1 MRRPHPQPPQRQRSP
16 HHRPPPSPVPA
27 PTLPGLRILLHAFA
41 VTTAFALS
49 FLLTLTTPAATP
61 TAPAARVLPAFFED
75 TTPVHVLIQLHPPQG
90 VAIQTVQESFPQGWT
105 VSDINYGGTLDPSG
119 HTLRWGPFPDDFPR
133 TLSYRV
139 TPPLD
144 SPQTA
149 DFLGTAIFQA
159 AATAI
164 QGPAQIPKRPGQVL
178 RTLPAHYLPGQPVA
192 VRLEARPGAS
202 TLAWALQETIP
213 TGWSPSPIPPGASF
227 DPATRSLKWG
237 PFLDNSPRAFDFTL
251 LPNPSLRSPA
261 SFSGSAIFEA
271 VSVPVAGPSVLPIQ
285 PNRLTR
291 SLPQP
296 FNPGSTASIQ
306 LTSTPA
312 SHTATHSIEED
323 LPPGLTPTSISHDGA
338 WDAALRKVKWGPF
351 PDATPR
357 TLSFDIPIP
366 DPAPASYIFAGRGA
380 FDAVTQPT
388 DGDSTWTNAHP
399 APVSSLSLDAPPAFT
414 PGQPFSVTLDSQ
426 PAPGS
431 RVHALELTLPTDW
444 TLLSSSHGG
453 SLDTPNRRIK
463 WGPFDD
469 DSPRSLTAQ
478 LLPNAATR
486 APVDL
491 TAVGWYDANRI
502 TASTPAPVAPEP
514 SRISRTLP
522 PRFTPGT
529 PFTVHL
535 DLQPVSTA
543 SLVFIEE
550 SPPPS
555 ATITGITDGG
565 SHDTAQAKVK
575 WGPFTGNTR
584 RTLSYQVTL
593 SSAGSRELPFAG
605 LGVVDLTPVPITG
618 DTSSVPN
625 LPPIAQPDLLHRPP
639 LPTAKFSLVEFLA
652 NDSDPNGDTIR
663 LVAVG
668 NRSASGANVRLS
680 GPWVFYDTPAL
691 PAEDQISYTIEDA
704 FGGRSVTSATVLFSE
719 LPTTSRLAII
729 AVIPEAAGTARIR
742 FIAVPGVVCRIEVS
756 SDLRSWTFLAEGT
769 AGPLGIGEVIDPNAT
784 ATPVRFYRVSVR

>member
-1 MRRPHPQPPQRQRSP
+1 
-16 HHRPPPSPVPA
+16 VPA
-27 PTLPGLRILLHAFA
+27 IVLPGFQTLLRA
-41 VTTAFALS
+41 VAGAAAFALS
-49 FLLTLTTPAATP
+49 FLLTLTTPAANPTP
-61 TAPAARVLPAFFED
+61 PASRILPAFFED
-75 TTPVHVLIQLHPPQG
+75 TTPVHVLIELHPPRG
-90 VAIQTVQESFPQGWT
+90 VAIQTVQDSFPQGWI

-144 SPQTA
+144 GPQTA
-149 DFLGTAIFQA
+149 DFLGTAVFQA

-164 QGPAQIPKRPGQVL
+164 QGPTQIPKRPGQVL
-178 RTLPAHYLPGQPVA
+178 RTLPAHYLPGQPVT

-202 TLAWALQETIP
+202 TLAWALQESIP
-213 TGWSPSPIPPGASF
+213 AGWSPSPVPPGASF

-237 PFLDNSPRAFDFTL
+237 PFFDNTPRAFDFTL
-251 LPNPSLRSPA
+251 LPNPTLRSPA
-261 SFSGSAIFEA
+261 SFNGSAIFEA
-271 VSVPVAGPSVLPIQ
+271 VSVPVEGPAVLPIQ
-285 PNRLTR
+285 PSHLTR

-296 FNPGSTASIQ
+296 FNPGSTATIQ

-312 SHTATHSIEED
+312 NHTTTHSIEED
-323 LPPGLTPTSISHDGA
+323 LPPGLTPSSISHDGA
-338 WDAALRKVKWGPF
+338 WDPALRKVKWGPF
-351 PDATPR
+351 PDATAR
-357 TLSFDIPIP
+357 TLSFEIPIP
-366 DPAPASYIFAGRGA
+366 NPAPDTYSFTGRGA
-380 FDAVTQPT
+380 FDAITRPT
-388 DGDSTWTNAHP
+388 DGDSTWTNANP
-399 APVSSLSLDAPPAFT
+399 SPVSSLTLNAPPTFT
-414 PGQPFSVTLDSQ
+414 PGQPFTVTLDAQ

-431 RVHALELTLPTDW
+431 RVHALELTLPADW
-444 TLLSSSHGG
+444 TLVSSSHAG
-453 SLDTPNRRIK
+453 SLDIPNRRIK
-463 WGPFDD
+463 WGPFED

-478 LLPNAATR
+478 MRPDATTR
-486 APVDL
+486 APVEL
-491 TAVGWYDANRI
+491 TAVGWFDANRI
-502 TASTPAPVAPEP
+502 TASAPAPIAPEP

-535 DLQPVSTA
+535 DLQPASTA
-543 SLVFIEE
+543 ALVFVEE

-555 ATITGITDGG
+555 ASVSGITDGG
-565 SHDTAQAKVK
+565 SYDIAQAKVK

-584 RTLSYQVTL
+584 RTLSYQITL
-593 SSAGSRELPFAG
+593 SSAASREMPFAG

-639 LPTAKFSLVEFLA
+639 LPAAKFSLVEFLA
-652 NDSDPNGDTIR
+652 NDSDPNGDPLR

-680 GPWVFYDTPAL
+680 GPWVFYDTPSL

-704 FGGRSVTSATVLFSE
+704 FGGRSVTSATILFSE
-719 LPTTSRLAII
+719 SPTTSRLAII
-729 AVIPEAAGTARIR
+729 AVIPDAGGTARIR

-756 SDLRSWTFLAEGT
+756 PDLRSWTFLAEGT
-769 AGPLGIGEVIDPNAT
+769 AGPLGIGEVIDPDPAS
-784 ATPVRFYRVSVR
+784 TPVRFYRVSVR